1 MVLWFRRMHRRLDDT
16 LGDITFNCFTVFFFF
31 FDQDLVLV
39 GLGRFITPKSQF
51 KKREISHLTI
61 QNRNASALAL
71 RFFFFL
77 NSQVM
82 TILLAFVLL
91 YYLLGMTIVI
101 KHFYLKMIVNFNH
114 SFTFYHSVNRR
125 TLEQSNRFTS
135 PVSTLS
141 D

>member
-39 GLGRFITPKSQF
+39 GLRRFITPKSQF

-71 RFFFFL
+71 RFFFFFKFPSNDYIISL
-77 NSQVM
+77 RII
-82 TILLAFVLL
+82 ILLTR
-91 YYLLGMTIVI
+91 YDYC
-101 KHFYLKMIVNFNH
+101 H
-114 SFTFYHSVNRR
+114 
-125 TLEQSNRFTS
+125 
-135 PVSTLS
+135 
-141 D
+141 